1 MWHRYSNVHP
11 VIKSEECIYLSIDL
25 FYYSVT
31 QNDLLRGQTVFY
43 KMDTGYFFPGGKVTE
58 VLLLSQARRA
68 DKNA

>member
-1 MWHRYSNVHP
+1 
-11 VIKSEECIYLSIDL
+11 VIKVEKCIYLNIDL

-31 QNDLLRGQTVFY
+31 QNDQPRGQTVFY
-43 KMDTGYFFPGGKVTE
+43 KMDTGCFFPGGKVTE